1 MKENHHA
8 APCLYEMVPAMKEL
22 NQVPGFHP
30 QQFLRVIQSPVSGKN
45 VWKLDLRY
53 MRAWFRVAHP
63 NGRVRF
69 RQLRIT
75 DQLAIFEAQ
84 VFLDRGD
91 TEPISNFTAQCT
103 LEDTA
108 GGDYIKAAQDAALE
122 TALINAGFGIQFVD
136 LTYEGDGE
144 RFGSEVPVGNLMPEK
159 VHQMAGINTI
169 NKKEDAAARPADTD
183 RLPVEMPV
191 ETAESKTSADSL
203 PVQAAGLL
211 PVQSVAEHLPVNH
224 LEQNPKAETKQPA
237 SEAKHLETNTD
248 PVRSTDSSVS
258 NTDIHKVVQMPVS
271 ESQSRFTPDMTVA
284 EILEQM
290 TVEEARNMVVD
301 AGICKNWTMGDVAKK
316 RAPSLRYYV
325 YGGYRG
331 DNKIR
336 AAAQIMLEELES
348 QSA

>member
-8 APCLYEMVPAMKEL
+8 TPCLYETVPAMKEL
-22 NQVPGFHP
+22 NQVPGFYP

-53 MRAWFRVAHP
+53 MRAWFRVAYP

-103 LEDTA
+103 LEDTD

-144 RFGSEVPVGNLMPEK
+144 RFGSEVPVENLMPEK
-159 VHQMAGINTI
+159 VHQMAGSNTI
-169 NKKEDAAARPADTD
+169 NKKENATVRPADTE
-183 RLPVEMPV
+183 RLPV

-211 PVQSVAEHLPVNH
+211 PVQSVAEHLPVDH
-224 LEQNPKAETKQPA
+224 LEQNPKAEPEQITSKP
-237 SEAKHLETNTD
+237 KHLEPKTD
-248 PVRSTDSSVS
+248 LTISTDNSVS
-258 NTDIHKVVQMPVS
+258 DADIHKVVPMPVS
-271 ESQSRFTPDMTVA
+271 EPQSRFTSDMTVA